1 MSPAPAPAPTA
12 PTLHPTLWRTCRVL
26 ANRTR
31 LKMLDLLIRE
41 QPLSVSAVA
50 SQLNL
55 DLPVASQSLRALEA
69 RGFLTS
75 RRVSRRVD
83 YRLNNEG
90 AAPLVASVRQ
100 AFQLYPMPLETI
112 FRLATAFTH
121 PRRVEIF
128 RALAGSS
135 RSMDRL
141 RAFTRI
147 PSRSLFRHLAKL
159 ESRGFV
165 RQQQGVFEIIE
176 RTDALGKSLVRLAL
190 E

>member
-1 MSPAPAPAPTA
+1 MSPAPAAPI
-12 PTLHPTLWRTCRVL
+12 LRPTLWRTCRVL

-41 QPLSVSAVA
+41 QPLSVSALA
-50 SQLNL
+50 SQLNIA
-55 DLPVASQSLRALEA
+55 LPVASQSLRALEA
-69 RGFLTS
+69 RGFLIS

-83 YRLNNEG
+83 YRLNYEG
-90 AAPLVASVRQ
+90 ASRLVASVRQ

-112 FRLATAFTH
+112 FKLATAFTH
-121 PRRVEIF
+121 PRRVEVF

-135 RSMDRL
+135 RSVDQL
-141 RAFTRI
+141 RSFTRI
-147 PSRSLFRHLAKL
+147 PGRSLYRHLAKL

-165 RQQQGVFEIIE
+165 RQQQGLFQIVE
-176 RTDALGKSLVRLAL
+176 RTDALGKSLARLAL